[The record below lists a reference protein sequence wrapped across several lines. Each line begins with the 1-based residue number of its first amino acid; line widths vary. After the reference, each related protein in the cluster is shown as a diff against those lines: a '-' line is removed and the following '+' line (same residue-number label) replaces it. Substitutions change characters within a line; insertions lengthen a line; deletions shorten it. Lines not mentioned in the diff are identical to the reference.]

1 MNMRRLLIVYI
12 MYSLIATSSIYAER
26 IELKNGQIIEGTI
39 INKKGP
45 IITVELDAGTIDF
58 NMKEI
63 KSISPS
69 VSIKKK
75 SDVINPPLS
84 PKTTPNNISTQ
95 YKPTTPSTP
104 KKKMAPLSKN
114 HHEDVN
120 LEKET
125 DYFVDYLGGQEAFLI
140 AFEKFKHIAKNKPD
154 DFENHYKLGLSYFYL
169 KQYEPAITE
178 LNTVLHHNPKDLEA
192 QRFLGYAH
200 YKTGNIPM
208 AIEQFKKRLEG
219 RPFDLDIRKLLASC
233 YFQIN
238 DLKLAAQEYERI
250 LDYDPDNTLI
260 ILKLAKIY
268 TELGITQRAQELKEK
283 AQAID
288 PTLTIQ

>member
-1 MNMRRLLIVYI
+1 
-12 MYSLIATSSIYAER
+12 
-26 IELKNGQIIEGTI
+26 
-39 INKKGP
+39 
-45 IITVELDAGTIDF
+45 
-58 NMKEI
+58 
-63 KSISPS
+63 
-69 VSIKKK
+69 
-75 SDVINPPLS
+75 
-84 PKTTPNNISTQ
+84 
-95 YKPTTPSTP
+95 
-104 KKKMAPLSKN
+104 
-114 HHEDVN
+114 
-120 LEKET
+120 
-125 DYFVDYLGGQEAFLI
+125 
-140 AFEKFKHIAKNKPD
+140 
-154 DFENHYKLGLSYFYL
+154 
-169 KQYEPAITE
+169 
-178 LNTVLHHNPKDLEA
+178 
-192 QRFLGYAH
+192 
-200 YKTGNIPM
+200 M